1 MIYLA
6 IPYSHSDPEVREQRF
21 QMANIG
27 AARLMGQGH
36 HVFSP
41 ISHTHPIALA
51 GDLPLGWDFWA
62 EYDRQILSIC
72 NTVVVLCLDGWQESK
87 GVQAEI
93 ALAGS
98 MDIPVLYVLDTF

>member
-6 IPYSHSDPEVREQRF
+6 IPYSHPDPEVREQRF
-21 QMANIG
+21 QTANTVAACLMA
-27 AARLMGQGH
+27 AGH

-72 NTVVVLCLDGWQESK
+72 NMVIVLCVDGWLESK
-87 GVQAEI
+87 GVQA
-93 ALAGS
+93 
-98 MDIPVLYVLDTF
+98 